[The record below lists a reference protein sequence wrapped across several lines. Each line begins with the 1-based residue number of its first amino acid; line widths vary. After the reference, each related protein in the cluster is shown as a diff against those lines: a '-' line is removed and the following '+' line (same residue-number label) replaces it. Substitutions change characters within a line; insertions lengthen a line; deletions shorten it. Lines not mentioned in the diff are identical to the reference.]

1 MKNNNL
7 TDKQKLIAVVV
18 RTRKLKGLSRFQ
30 TIEKLSMRNLSHR
43 YLKALCSQV
52 DNVID
57 TLSKLRLLRQNFEVN
72 LVDSFLN
79 DNNIDER
86 DLL

>member
-1 MKNNNL
+1 MKKEDL

-57 TLSKLRLLRQNFEVN
+57 TLSKLRLLRQNFDSSI
-72 LVDSFLN
+72 VDCFLN